1 MSDFWDHLRQSAA
14 DEPDDEPDPDVVR
27 EQQELLA
34 RRDALLAARERLHD
48 PWNQTP
54 EGSDSIDPEAA
65 LTGIADAGHA
75 FAEAV
80 TDLGSHLS
88 GLPGG
93 DSIAAGAAAVGRAV
107 HGVADLRDRDG
118 DGLSDGRE
126 RQLRTSRTKRDTD
139 HDGLDDGVEV
149 DTLKSNPRLQDSDHD
164 GRSDFDEAE
173 PSMTIDGDD
182 VTFRPVRAINSPP
195 NTESNLDEYIEP
207 SFGTDDALPDSPDDD
222 VQLIMNTPTN
232 DTTSVEPGAS
242 WGEIEPTEYVESS
255 YVDDTEVSAV
265 EYADQGSSDN
275 SFDLA

>member
-1 MSDFWDHLRQSAA
+1 MSDFWDHLRQATA
-14 DEPDDEPDPDVVR
+14 DEPDDGPDPEAVKA
-27 EQQELLA
+27 QQELLA
-34 RRDALLAARERLHD
+34 RRDALLAARERLQD

-65 LTGIADAGHA
+65 LTGVADAGHA

-80 TDLGSHLS
+80 TGLGSHLS

-93 DSIAAGAAAVGRAV
+93 DSIAVGAATVGRAV

-126 RQLRTSRTKRDTD
+126 RQLRTNRTKRDTD
-139 HDGLDDGVEV
+139 NDGLDDGVEV
-149 DTLKSNPRLQDSDHD
+149 DTLKSNPRLQDSDRD

-182 VTFRPVRAINSPP
+182 VTFRPVSAINTPP
-195 NTESNLDEYIEP
+195 NAEANLDEYIEP

-222 VQLIMNTPTN
+222 VQLIMNTPTS
-232 DTTSVEPGAS
+232 DTASVEADAS
-242 WGEIEPTEYVESS
+242 WGEIETSEYAESR
-255 YVDDTEVSAV
+255 YVDDTEASAV
-265 EYADQGSSDN
+265 EYPDHGSNDDSY
-275 SFDLA
+275 DLA